1 MTKREAKC
9 AIGIARTD
17 VNMMLF
23 YLRQL
28 RFLLK
33 AKYPEEEPVKS
44 GIEIMK
50 NDFYTWAEMF
60 KVDRAEAYEAL
71 KLMRSGQIISRQK
84 AKRFGKTAMPSHC

>member
-23 YLRQL
+23 YLRKL
-28 RFLLK
+28 RFLLN

-44 GIEIMK
+44 SIEIMK
-50 NDFYTWAEMF
+50 NDFYTWAGMF
-60 KVDRAEAYEAL
+60 EVDKAEAYEAMTL
-71 KLMRSGQIISRQK
+71 IKSGKFSRK
-84 AKRFGKTAMPSHC
+84 AKRFGKTAMPIAN